1 MCINKLG
8 IELDAEYM
16 YNELVFFLQA
26 VSKPQY
32 TDELNMS
39 KQKH

>member
-16 YNELVFFLQA
+16 YNELVFFY
-26 VSKPQY
+26 KQY
-32 TDELNMS
+32 QNLSIQMN
-39 KQKH
+39 